1 MFCFYHLDEFFLGL
15 GEPRVEGLLLS
26 HGGHRVALVVVGWVK
41 PEVVALENEPHSSL

>member
-1 MFCFYHLDEFFLGL
+1 MAFFYHLDEFFLGL

-41 PEVVALENEPHSSL
+41 PEVIALENEPQLTL